1 MGLRFMSLIVFFF
14 QAEDGIRDKLV
25 TGVQTCALPIYPY
38 TCRLLPEEEFRNAVL
53 KAAFMG
59 GSIARLP
66 GLEARVDAELSRML
80 LSYVTER
87 EVAGRSVPADIWPV
101 VALHPTPGL
110 VGKLCGYLEHPAEAH
125 RAAAARAL
133 GRIGDRRAE
142 PFVRDRPARED
153 DRMVRRALERALA

>member
-1 MGLRFMSLIVFFF
+1 MFGRSPVAVDSVLDACRTSSMELFE
-14 QAEDGIRDKLV
+14 AATADN
-25 TGVQTCALPIYPY
+25 PY
-38 TCRLLPEEEFRNAVL
+38 TCGLLPEEEFRNAVL

-59 GSIARLP
+59 VSIARLP

-110 VGKLCGYLEHPAEAH
+110 VGKLCGYLEHPAEVTARPP
-125 RAAAARAL
+125 RARSAGSATDARS
-133 GRIGDRRAE
+133 RS
-142 PFVRDRPARED
+142 
-153 DRMVRRALERALA
+153 